1 MMCQAFFAAIKMLWR
16 SNIITVSV
24 AVAVALNGGG
34 RSQFWAMWAVDDDV
48 AILRMWAFE
57 AIITVAATV
66 PVSAVSDD
74 VANAGIRS
82 CT

>member
-1 MMCQAFFAAIKMLWR
+1 MGA
-16 SNIITVSV
+16 
-24 AVAVALNGGG
+24 AVANFGD
-34 RSQFWAMWAVDDDV
+34 WAFDDDV